1 MGKSL
6 VSCFLE
12 TQCIVILG
20 FNRERGEIN
29 YIYKQVNQL
38 SLMNPRDAL
47 YAGPNDQCYRLAS
60 VVGRTTTIASTVNLV
75 QATTVCHT

>member
-20 FNRERGEIN
+20 FNRDRGETN
-29 YIYKQVNQL
+29 YIYKQVK
-38 SLMNPRDAL
+38 SAVADEPARRAV
-47 YAGPNDQCYRLAS
+47 YRAERS
-60 VVGRTTTIASTVNLV
+60 VL
-75 QATTVCHT
+75 